1 MKRIRAESASS
12 TLDLLLLAAGAALG
26 VVAGYV
32 ASGTFGRFTAHRVK
46 RGLKRRRWQRG
57 LLRPGDWTDDA
68 ADTLAARALD
78 ALWGHPVLAQRPI
91 RVRVLG
97 PGLVELAGYVDSH
110 AEGQRAGQLVRRLPG
125 VKELINRLLVPGVD
139 TPVAVVPGPSAP
151 RPARG

>member
-12 TLDLLLLAAGAALG
+12 TLDLLLLAAGATLG

-57 LLRPGDWTDDA
+57 VLRPGDWSDDA
-68 ADTLAARALD
+68 ADTLTARVVD
-78 ALWGHPVLAQRPI
+78 ALWAHPVLAQRPV

-97 PGLVELAGYVDSH
+97 PGLVELAGQVDSH
-110 AEGQRAGQLVRRLPG
+110 AEAQRAEQVVRELAG

-139 TPVAVVPGPSAP
+139 TPVAVVPGPSSP
-151 RPARG
+151 RAARG